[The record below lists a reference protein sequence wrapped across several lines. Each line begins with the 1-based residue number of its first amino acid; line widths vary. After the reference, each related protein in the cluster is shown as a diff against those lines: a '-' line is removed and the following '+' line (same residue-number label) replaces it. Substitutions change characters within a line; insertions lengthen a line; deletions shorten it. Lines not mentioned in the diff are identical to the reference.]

1 MKELW
6 GHMAHCKDPKCKVR
20 FVDAARHCQ
29 TLQLCRLCDHAGA
42 PRASTLQKP
51 HCVSSRYVL
60 SHYRKCKK
68 ACEVCS
74 PVRQA
79 IERHNR
85 RLAAMQK
92 QASESGANPKKRT
105 APTGQ
110 AYSGGVKRQRTGSS
124 QSRGRVRMRAAAG
137 AGVGAGAGAAAPAR
151 PASTA
156 PVDTKASVCCTMTR
170 EEVRRV
176 ACRRFCRRLLVVRPT
191 SADPFA
197 IVVLVSPLL
206 ASSFCTTS
214 GLCGVASTPFTAR
227 PRSSSSAPLCSRSSW
242 SWSAAAGSLSR
253 WTR

>member
-1 MKELW
+1 
-6 GHMAHCKDPKCKVR
+6 MAHCKDPKCKVR

-191 SADPFA
+191 SALLTP
-197 IVVLVSPLL
+197 SPSLCL
-206 ASSFCTTS
+206 FPLFLPPAS
-214 GLCGVASTPFTAR
+214 VPH
-227 PRSSSSAPLCSRSSW
+227 PV
-242 SWSAAAGSLSR
+242 SAAWLQRRSQPGRDQAQVHPCAQEAHGAGVRQLVL
-253 WTR
+253 